1 MQKIKKVIFDDDT
14 ELELEGL
21 KPISDF
27 KSSYGYRNQFRDFED
42 DLLEYIDDDRIEHY
56 AEFSLDMVKEDDC
69 ECEEKTIDEFTD
81 KIVIREAFYRIN
93 ANWNSDIVSDDL
105 LTRFIHI
112 LSVGDKLDLESY
124 IAKKEIELKL

>member
-42 DLLEYIDDDRIEHY
+42 DLLEYIDNDRIEHY

>member
-1 MQKIKKVIFDDDT
+1 MRKIKKVIFDDDT

-81 KIVIREAFYRIN
+81 KIVIREAFYRLN
-93 ANWNSDIVSDDL
+93 ANWSSDIVSDDL
-105 LTRFIHI
+105 LNRFVRI
-112 LSVGDKLDLESY
+112 LGAGDKVDLESY

>member
-42 DLLEYIDDDRIEHY
+42 DLL
-56 AEFSLDMVKEDDC
+56 
-69 ECEEKTIDEFTD
+69 
-81 KIVIREAFYRIN
+81 
-93 ANWNSDIVSDDL
+93 
-105 LTRFIHI
+105 
-112 LSVGDKLDLESY
+112 
-124 IAKKEIELKL
+124 